1 MTLGQHTV
9 FLKASCCLTAW
20 AGFLRA
26 SREACIDADG
36 APAVTQRC
44 AHVRK
49 DRAQDH
55 ASLVCQEP
63 ADGSPPC
70 TCRRRSERRPPLSS
84 CLRTCFSA
92 LNQVEAVH
100 QPIGTR
106 TSQGRSEPRRRWVED
121 SRTTLRPSIG
131 GCETS
136 PATRSATSPRAT
148 GRDRG
153 APYELKR
160 DGRSVGATDSCTRS
174 IAPAAR
180 SSA

>member
-1 MTLGQHTV
+1 MGPSRLGRVGEDQ
-9 FLKASCCLTAW
+9 
-20 AGFLRA
+20 
-26 SREACIDADG
+26 
-36 APAVTQRC
+36 
-44 AHVRK
+44 
-49 DRAQDH
+49 
-55 ASLVCQEP
+55 
-63 ADGSPPC
+63 
-70 TCRRRSERRPPLSS
+70 
-84 CLRTCFSA
+84 
-92 LNQVEAVH
+92 NQVD
-100 QPIGTR
+100 G
-106 TSQGRSEPRRRWVED
+106 GPRIHA
-121 SRTTLRPSIG
+121 TLRPSIG

>member
-20 AGFLRA
+20 AGFLRV

-106 TSQGRSEPRRRWVED
+106 TSQERSEPRRRWAD
-121 SRTTLRPSIG
+121 DPRHY
-131 GCETS
+131 
-136 PATRSATSPRAT
+136 ATSLDWGMRNQPRHSISNFSASDWS
-148 GRDRG
+148 GSGCSLR
-153 APYELKR
+153 AQA
-160 DGRSVGATDSCTRS
+160 GRSQRRCDRLLHAVDSACGE
-174 IAPAAR
+174 I
-180 SSA
+180 